1 MGVVLQRLARI
12 VNVSD
17 CTSNE
22 FFNCFSLDD
31 TQAPDIMSDNL
42 RLRDIN
48 THLYSFLDLFF
59 SHIMSPMFQALQTLQ
74 KGCPLSW
81 LHPVINVGNCTPNCF
96 LPQSCFHSYCPCLE
110 GYLCQRSRA
119 KELKLARNNQLTN
132 HNPSAM
138 LVMAARD
145 LTNHDRMRL
154 KWVTSESRH
163 LLELLLLPRLDTE
176 L

>member
-1 MGVVLQRLARI
+1 MMFASQHAGCP
-12 VNVSD
+12 S
-17 CTSNE
+17 
-22 FFNCFSLDD
+22 
-31 TQAPDIMSDNL
+31 TQGGT
-42 RLRDIN
+42 LRDIN
-48 THLYSFLDLFF
+48 THLYSFLDPFF

-96 LPQSCFHSYCPCLE
+96 LPQSCFHSYCPCLD
-110 GYLCQRSRA
+110 GHLCQRSRA
-119 KELKLARNNQLTN
+119 KESKLARNNQLTN
-132 HNPSAM
+132 YSPSAM
-138 LVMAARD
+138 LVMAAQD

-154 KWVTSESRH
+154 QWVASESRH